1 MDAII
6 FRSPDAPFAGAH
18 DVAGRPLVVRQLQW
32 LRAIGVERVAIEIS
46 PSAEHASLVRALDA
60 DLALTAGVQRVVTR
74 TPRDPEELTGRAGL
88 GKRGPLLLLPSH
100 VLGGADLLRVV
111 PSLRGSSRLTLRRP
125 NELAMLPPGHVT
137 VMVPGSAGL
146 EDVEA
151 PGWGVG
157 LPTALDAL
165 ELAALV
171 LVSGL
176 DLDVSVGETG
186 VQIHAAESHPG
197 IWLARGAKV
206 ERGARLTAPVYV
218 GPDAVVRS
226 GARLGPGV
234 VLLERSVV
242 ERGATLHGVVVRP
255 DVIVGEG
262 VQLSASVVEPTGVA
276 DLETGE
282 QLRVDDPLVLAVRP
296 RLGERRDT
304 RAIVAAL
311 QQRRATTRVRLAA
324 ASGRSHPVAPRS

>member
-6 FRSPDAPFAGAH
+6 YRSPDAPYAGAY
-18 DVAGRPLVVRQLQW
+18 DVAGRPLLVRQLQW
-32 LRAIGVERVAIEIS
+32 LREIGAERVAVELS
-46 PSAEHASLVRALDA
+46 PSAEHATIVRALDA

-74 TPRDPEELTGRAGL
+74 TPRSPEELARRAGL
-88 GKRGPLLLLPSH
+88 GQRGPLLLVPSH
-100 VLGGADLLRVV
+100 VLGGVDVLRLL
-111 PSLRGSSRLTLRRP
+111 PRLHRSTRFELRRP
-125 NELAMLPPGHVT
+125 HELAMLPPGHIT
-137 VMVPGSAGL
+137 VLLPDAPAVDEAQ
-146 EDVEA
+146 A
-151 PGWGVG
+151 PGWGVS

-171 LVSGL
+171 LSGGL
-176 DLDVSVGETG
+176 EPDAAVGEVG
-186 VQIHAAESHPG
+186 VQIHAAESRPG

-218 GPDAVVRS
+218 GADAVIRA
-226 GARLGPGV
+226 GARVGPGV

-242 ERGATLHGVVVRP
+242 ERGATLHGVIVQP

-276 DLETGE
+276 DIETGE
-282 QLRVDDPLVLAVRP
+282 HLAVDDPLVLGLRP
-296 RLGERRDT
+296 RRAERRDT

-311 QQRRATTRVRLAA
+311 QQRRATTRLALAA
-324 ASGRSHPVAPRS
+324 VKARSGSYDVRS